1 MWPIF
6 LTCSKGTEDISN
18 YLATFKNKNRYS
30 HFGTALTS
38 PITNGDGKMEVDGLS
53 NGMATLNLF
62 EDRILYPSLFRH
74 EDKADRYLVS
84 HCEFIEFSREMINIK
99 IDDDL
104 QKESF
109 FQKINI
115 QMLYFKLIIL

>member
-1 MWPIF
+1 MTSF
-6 LTCSKGTEDISN
+6 LTCSKGTADISN

-30 HFGTALTS
+30 HFGTASAT
-38 PITNGDGKMEVDGLS
+38 PITNGDMEVDGLS
-53 NGMATLNLF
+53 NGMATLDLF

-109 FQKINI
+109 
-115 QMLYFKLIIL
+115 

>member
-1 MWPIF
+1 MTSF
-6 LTCSKGTEDISN
+6 LTCSKGTTDISN

-30 HFGTALTS
+30 HFGTASVT
-38 PITNGDGKMEVDGLS
+38 PITNGDMEVDGLS
-53 NGMATLNLF
+53 NGMATLDLF

-109 FQKINI
+109 
-115 QMLYFKLIIL
+115 